1 MVRMKKIRFF
11 IISIFFLFFSLYP
24 ASWINPGKEAVY
36 LFAPGIHAAERHV
49 AQYCQAYRA
58 STGQLVC
65 ADNDFTVLG
74 TSVQPVIFP
83 EIIEHATEVE
93 PFKPAHLFSWQKLL
107 GHLYHSISVKRLKT
121 NERTNKLTVEKNEN
135 NEKDASKHA
144 VRLSALNLAQEEDIE
159 TLSATYNELLAF
171 QPGKYIVLYGVS
183 RGAATAFNFL
193 ATEYIKKE
201 IKHIKAVVLEGCF
214 DSVKNIL
221 HNKFKFA
228 QNYPKLQQV
237 IQKIFGSIYTGH
249 DLEGI
254 APIKLVEQFPHD
266 IPVLFITSKI
276 DTVVPHQCT
285 WNLYRALK
293 KTGHPNAFLLELK
306 HSSHPHYMIENEYDR
321 DYYQAAVHAFYKK
334 FGLPYDPD
342 KIPLGEVV
350 LAQCQPE

>member
-1 MVRMKKIRFF
+1 MKTTTRFF
-11 IISIFFLFFSLYP
+11 AFIFFIFLPIHP
-24 ASWINPGKEAVY
+24 ASWINPDKEAVY

-58 STGQLVC
+58 STGQLVY

-144 VRLSALNLAQEEDIE
+144 VRLSALNLAQEADIQ
-159 TLSATYNELLAF
+159 TLSHSYDQLIEA
-171 QPGKYIVLYGVS
+171 QPEQDIVLYGVS
-183 RGAATAFNFL
+183 RGAATAFNFM
-193 ATEYIKKE
+193 ATEYVNKE
-201 IKHIKAVVLEGCF
+201 IKNIKAVVLEGCF

-221 HNKFKFA
+221 KNKFKFIGK
-228 QNYPKLQQV
+228 YPLLQTWTE
-237 IQKIFGSIYTGH
+237 KIFGSIYTGH
-249 DLEGI
+249 NLEGI
-254 APIKLVEQFPHD
+254 APIKLVEQFPHE
-266 IPVLFITSKI
+266 IPILFITSKI

-293 KTGHPNAFLLELK
+293 NAGHPQVYLLELK

-334 FGLPYDPD
+334 FDLPYDPE